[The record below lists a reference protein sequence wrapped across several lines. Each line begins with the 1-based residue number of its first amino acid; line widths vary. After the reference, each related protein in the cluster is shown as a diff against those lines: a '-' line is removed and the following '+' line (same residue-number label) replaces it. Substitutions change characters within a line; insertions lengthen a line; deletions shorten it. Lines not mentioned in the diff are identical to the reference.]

1 MASITEDEVMS
12 VIARIERG
20 EWTVVSDYAWDVVW
34 TNRTPRRRTGVGKSR
49 GFATGLGCEEERR

>member
-20 EWTVVSDYAWDVVW
+20 EWTVVPDYDWVVVW
-34 TNRTPRRRTGVGKSR
+34 TNRTFKTADGCGKITWLR
-49 GFATGLGCEEERR
+49 NGTRV

>member
-20 EWTVVSDYAWDVVW
+20 EWTVVPD
-34 TNRTPRRRTGVGKSR
+34 
-49 GFATGLGCEEERR
+49 